1 MKNLFILGLVSLLL
15 SCSEKVKKIEK
26 PNVILIMADDMGSE
40 CLTMNGATEYIT
52 PNLDRL
58 SKSGMRFT
66 NVFSQPLCTPSR
78 VKLMTGKH
86 NYRNYEYF
94 GYLNPNQKTIGNLMK
109 EAGYK
114 TAISGKWQLNG
125 LSFERPGFNDVTRP
139 NHFGFDEYC
148 LWQLNRPKKD
158 GERFADPLIT
168 KNGKDMEGL
177 EDKYGPDVFADF
189 ICEFIDKHANE
200 PFFVYY
206 PMVLVHNPFVPTPD
220 SPEWESLE
228 TRNKKHPKFFKDMV
242 DYTDKIVGKIEQKLI
257 EHGIDQNTILIF
269 TADNGTNIAITTQ
282 TVNGPYPGGKSY
294 TTQRGVHVPFV
305 VSWPDGIQKSGDYPG
320 LVDFNDFYPTLAEII
335 QLDISTEILDGQSFL
350 PVLKGDFAG
359 RKNST
364 LIHYDPMWGNASK
377 SRNRFATTDAYKLY
391 QDGSFFYFEQDID
404 EQSPQVELT
413 AEQESTK
420 KNLQILLDQAETES
434 PWKENK
440 EQ

>member
-1 MKNLFILGLVSLLL
+1 MRMKKLFFLGVISLLF
-15 SCSEKVKKIEK
+15 SCGEKVEN

-40 CLTMNGATEYIT
+40 CLSINGAAEYKT

-58 SKSGMRFT
+58 SQSGMRFT

-125 LSFERPGFNDVTRP
+125 LSFEMPGHEDVTRP
-139 NHFGFDEYC
+139 YHFGFDEYC
-148 LWQLNRPKKD
+148 LWQLSRPKKD
-158 GERFADPLIT
+158 GERFADPLIY
-168 KNGKDMEGL
+168 KNGEEMTGL

-189 ICEFIDKHANE
+189 ICGFIDKHAEE
-200 PFFVYY
+200 PFFIYY

-220 SPEWESLE
+220 SPEWNSLE
-228 TRNKKHPKFFKDMV
+228 TRSKSNPKFFKDMV
-242 DYTDKIVGKIEQKLI
+242 DYTDKIIGKIEQKLI

-269 TADNGTNIAITTQ
+269 TGDNGTNIAITTQ
-282 TVNGPYPGGKSY
+282 TKNGPYPGGKSY

-305 VSWPDGIQKSGDYPG
+305 VSWPGGIQKNGDYNG
-320 LVDFNDFYPTLAEII
+320 LVDFNDFYPTLGE
-335 QLDISTEILDGQSFL
+335 LTGLNVSDEILDGQSFL
-350 PVLKGDFAG
+350 PVLKGDFTG

-364 LIHYDPMWGNASK
+364 LIHYDPMWGKASK
-377 SRNRFATTDAYKLY
+377 SRNRFALTNTYKLY
-391 QDGSFFYFEQDID
+391 QDGSFFHFENDI
-404 EQSPQVELT
+404 EEETPKNALT
-413 AEQESTK
+413 PEQETTK
-420 KNLQILLDQAETES
+420 RNLQTLLDQAEASS

-440 EQ
+440 KE